1 MYEKKFYK
9 GLQKY
14 IDDNCLKQSAITEK
28 AGIRKDTF
36 SRILNGK
43 RRIFGEEI
51 ASICVAL
58 DKSFDE
64 ILNYADND
72 DSEPHA
78 RVG

>member
-1 MYEKKFYK
+1 MYERKFCK

-14 IDDNCLKQSAITEK
+14 IDDNCLKQSAIAEK

-51 ASICVAL
+51 AGICLAL
-58 DKSFDE
+58 GKSFDE
-64 ILNYADND
+64 ILNYADPD
-72 DSEPHA
+72 EPKA
-78 RVG
+78 G